1 MRVLQGKTLLVL
13 LCGTGLAYAAYTPYY
28 SDNLTSNGGSWSQN
42 GSVSF
47 GSAGMSSSSG
57 GGLVT
62 GNYPSSYVNDYQVQA
77 TIQLPGNTSGGYYG
91 VMFRATSN
99 AYAAGT
105 TGATAQGT
113 FYLAEI
119 QNPTFDSNGNCS
131 ATLALNRVINGSV
144 TLLYSGATWCAN
156 SFTLGVAV
164 NGSTIVL
171 LQNGYFVT
179 WTTDSGIA
187 SGQPGVNVRGA
198 PGGNTIGFTWLG
210 PADKTAPNT
219 IDPHNISATS
229 YSDRIDFQWKA
240 PSDNVDGSGLLLVEV
255 FRNGT
260 ELNAFSPFGGEFTDN
275 TVLPF
280 GTYTY
285 TITYCDVFGN
295 CSNSNFSATA
305 GPVGT
310 VDPRQVGLPALSTNW
325 GGGGEN
331 VNILSGNLNFTLPLL
346 TAKALGGMSLGD
358 WAEL

>member
-229 YSDRIDFQWKA
+229 YSDPHRL
-240 PSDNVDGSGLLLVEV
+240 PME
-255 FRNGT
+255 GT
-260 ELNAFSPFGGEFTDN
+260 FGQRGRF
-275 TVLPF
+275 
-280 GTYTY
+280 
-285 TITYCDVFGN
+285 
-295 CSNSNFSATA
+295 
-305 GPVGT
+305 GPVAGGSLSERHRAER
-310 VDPRQVGLPALSTNW
+310 VFAVWRRVHRQYGLAIRDLH
-325 GGGGEN
+325 
-331 VNILSGNLNFTLPLL
+331 LHDYLL
-346 TAKALGGMSLGD
+346 RRVR
-358 WAEL
+358 ELQ